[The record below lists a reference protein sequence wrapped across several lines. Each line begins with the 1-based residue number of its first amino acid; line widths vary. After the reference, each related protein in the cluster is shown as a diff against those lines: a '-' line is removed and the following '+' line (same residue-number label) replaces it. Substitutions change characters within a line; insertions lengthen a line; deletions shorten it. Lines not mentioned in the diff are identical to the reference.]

1 MWNYIAVQG
10 AFLFYLQLP
19 IRTTDLYRGNNYL
32 SKPWKCLRPFWFMLA
47 RHISVPR
54 AVTKFCFL
62 AQQWILWTTEAIWA
76 NELKNWSQ
84 ISIFSIPHF
93 CLSTTFYCPV
103 ACDCVLPAVIFFTTF
118 LNQNHENTTGSS
130 RFPPH
135 WLLLQ
140 NMLLLA
146 GNKFHTKLPI
156 AKNFNRLSKD

>member
-10 AFLFYLQLP
+10 AISFYLQELP
-19 IRTTDLYRGNNYL
+19 IRTTDLYRGNDYL

-47 RHISVPR
+47 LKLQNSVFWPSSE
-54 AVTKFCFL
+54 FCEQL
-62 AQQWILWTTEAIWA
+62 KPSELMSWRTEARF
-76 NELKNWSQ
+76 Q
-84 ISIFSIPHF
+84 YFRFHIFSA
-93 CLSTTFYCPV
+93 TFYCPV

-156 AKNFNRLSKD
+156 GKNFNRLSKD